1 MQTTVVSTRR
11 RAALKDRHAQIVAAG
26 AATLACA
33 AAVTGFTVLGGDDAA
48 APANA
53 TQAPV
58 VDARPL
64 PPSPAA
70 ERFHHRLD
78 ELPAA
83 STREG
88 SQR

>member
-1 MQTTVVSTRR
+1 MQTAVVSTRR
-11 RAALKDRHAQIVAAG
+11 RAALQGRRPQIVAAG
-26 AATLACA
+26 AATLVCA
-33 AAVTGFTVLGGDDAA
+33 AAAIGFTVSGGDDAA

-58 VDARPL
+58 IDARPL

-78 ELPAA
+78 ESPVPT
-83 STREG
+83 SGEG
-88 SQR
+88 RQG

>member
-1 MQTTVVSTRR
+1 MQTALVSTRR
-11 RAALKDRHAQIVAAG
+11 RAALNGRRGQILAAG

-33 AAVTGFTVLGGDDAA
+33 AAVIGFAVSDGDD
-48 APANA
+48 PAKA

-58 VDARPL
+58 IDARPL

-83 STREG
+83 TTGEG
-88 SQR
+88 RQR